1 MNDETIWALARV
13 FVPLSLVSFGGAK
26 TIVPDIERQA
36 IVHGWLTHS
45 DFLDIFAISR
55 AAPGPSTTM
64 VTLIGWKAA
73 GWLGALVA
81 TLAIYVPA
89 GIMLLVASYLWRRH
103 QSSPWRARI
112 ERAFA
117 PISVGLILAGA
128 TVVLNATDGGL
139 LAYGVA
145 GAAAV
150 ALWWRQI
157 HPLILLCTGGGI
169 FALFFLA
176 F

>member
-1 MNDETIWALARV
+1 MNDGTIWALARV

-26 TIVPDIERQA
+26 TIVPDIEHQA

-45 DFLDIFAISR
+45 EFLDIFAISR
-55 AAPGPSTTM
+55 AAPGPSTSM

-89 GIMLLVASYLWRRH
+89 GTMLLLASYLWRRH
-103 QSSPWRARI
+103 QNSPWRARI

-128 TVVLNATDGGL
+128 MVVLNATGGGI

-145 GAAAV
+145 GSAAA
-150 ALWWRQI
+150 ALWWRQF
-157 HPLILLCTGGGI
+157 HPLLLLGAGGAV
-169 FALFFLA
+169 FAFTFLA
-176 F
+176 S